1 MERDTVGLQW
11 NKKSSQE
18 PVRLQADDAGWG
30 SAKGAREGEGS
41 RGRHC
46 SNSVETQKSDPEMPN
61 GTW

>member
-1 MERDTVGLQW
+1 M
-11 NKKSSQE
+11 
-18 PVRLQADDAGWG
+18 RLQADDAGWG